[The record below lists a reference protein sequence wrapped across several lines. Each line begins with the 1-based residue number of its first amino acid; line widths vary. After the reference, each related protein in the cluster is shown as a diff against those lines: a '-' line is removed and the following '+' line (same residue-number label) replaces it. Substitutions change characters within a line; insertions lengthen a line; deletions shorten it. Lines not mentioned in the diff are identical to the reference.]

1 MLKKG
6 VVFIIVL
13 VCSLLLVHGINSIP
27 IILWDESLYSTNAIE
42 MLHNSIWSMHY
53 YDGAIDYYN
62 LKPPFFTWLR
72 ALSFSLFGY
81 EYWVHRLPSALFSLI
96 TLAVLYKAAHK
107 LLKSEI
113 WACLAIVFLTV
124 APAYNTLHVTK
135 GGEYDS
141 MLACIMFV
149 VVLLFLKALR
159 SNEFKWRV
167 FTIVALGLAFYTK
180 SLAGLFFVPGMLI
193 CILVYKRDW
202 LSERRNWILAFSFLL
217 FPLVYYGVLYVM
229 NPEYVLAIYKHHF
242 TRYGNTLNDVVLP
255 FWHYFKSP
263 SVLPF
268 VALPLV
274 CTLYLKWRKVNVQS
288 WAIQSQILVFALL
301 LLLSASATKHGF
313 YTAAIFPVASLS
325 LTYLLYAV
333 LGTIQYRYLKMG
345 SVALLVL
352 VCMLGLHFTYA
363 KSENYMRYYNR
374 AFPKAYLS
382 RLLQGDVLMQPLI
395 SEVNYGEDPR
405 IYYNETRHW
414 FDKDDVSKVHVFAKD
429 LHIPNSEGYNP
440 LLMFYVDY
448 WRLEKEMTVLL
459 NTTIDELKVGDFV
472 LCAEV
477 DKQKQLEDNFK
488 LKFIQRSEHCQLVR
502 LKEK

>member
-1 MLKKG
+1 MLKKAI
-6 VVFIIVL
+6 VFVTVL
-13 VCSLLLVHGINSIP
+13 ICCLLLVHGINSIP

-42 MLHNSIWSMHY
+42 MLHNGIWSMHY

-96 TLAVLYKAAHK
+96 TLAILYKAAHK
-107 LLKSEI
+107 LLKTEL
-113 WACLAIVFLTV
+113 WACLAVVLLTI
-124 APAYNTLHVTK
+124 APAYNTLHVSK

-149 VVLLFLKALR
+149 VALLFLKALR
-159 SNEFKWRV
+159 SNDFKWRA

-193 CILVYKRDW
+193 CILIYKRDW
-202 LSERRNWILAFSFLL
+202 LSERRNWLLALSFLL
-217 FPLVYYGVLYVM
+217 FPLLYYGILYAM
-229 NPEYVLAIYKHHF
+229 NPDYVDAIYKHHF

-255 FWHYFKSP
+255 FWYYFKSP

-268 VALPLV
+268 FVLPAL
-274 CTLYLKWRKVNVQS
+274 CTLYLKWKKFTVPS
-288 WAIQSQILVFALL
+288 WAIQCQILVIALL
-301 LLLSASATKHGF
+301 LLISASATKHGF
-313 YTAAIFPVASLS
+313 YTAAIFPVACLSLS
-325 LTYLLYAV
+325 YLLYAV
-333 LGTIQYRYLKMG
+333 IGTIQYRLLKMG
-345 SVALLVL
+345 SIAMLVI
-352 VCMLGLHFTYA
+352 VSVVGLHFTYA
-363 KSENYMRYYNR
+363 KSGNYIRYYNR
-374 AFPKAYLS
+374 SFPKEYLM
-382 RLLQGDVLMQPLI
+382 RLSQGDVMMRPLR

-405 IYYNETRHW
+405 IYYNEARHW
-414 FDKDDVSKVHVFAKD
+414 FEKGDVSKVHVFAKD
-429 LHIPNSEGYNP
+429 LHTPNSDGYNP

-459 NTTIDELKVGDFV
+459 NTRIKELKVGDLV
-472 LCAEV
+472 LCSEV

-502 LKEK
+502 LMER